1 MVLLDPNEISFP
13 DPELMDS
20 ESGLLAVGGDL
31 SPERLLFAYPIGLFP
46 WYNEGEE
53 ILWWWNW

>member
-31 SPERLLFAYPIGLFP
+31 
-46 WYNEGEE
+46 
-53 ILWWWNW
+53 